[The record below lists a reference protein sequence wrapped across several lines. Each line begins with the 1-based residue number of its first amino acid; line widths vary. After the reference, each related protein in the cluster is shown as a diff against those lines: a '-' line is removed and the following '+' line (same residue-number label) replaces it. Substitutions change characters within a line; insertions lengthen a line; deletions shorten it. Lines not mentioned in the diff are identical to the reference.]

1 MNRYVHFASRITG
14 WNAIKTR
21 VEQLGLKMT
30 DDEIKEAY
38 VPFPRSSHLAEP
50 VNLLLTLF

>member
-1 MNRYVHFASRITG
+1 MSRYVHFASRITG

-30 DDEIKEAY
+30 DDEIKEA
-38 VPFPRSSHLAEP
+38 
-50 VNLLLTLF
+50 